1 MPADNRALKQLADK
15 AAGTVADR
23 FEACARRFD
32 LITDRARTR
41 FEQRDWHGMLA
52 DMGER
57 LELHS
62 LEVDRLITWLRGTLG
77 EQILDE
83 ELWVHLKDAYARLV
97 SSWRNRELAETFFNS
112 VSRRVL
118 STAGINPATEFDADE
133 SSIGPDAK
141 DPTIYEGH
149 ACAGDIIGAVR
160 HILEGCGFTTPF
172 EDLERSAR
180 TVADA
185 IDAQVAA
192 TPGAGRIE
200 ALEMIRPIF
209 FRQKLAY
216 LIGRIRAQ
224 GAILPLILVLRH
236 DERGIGL
243 DAVLMTQTELSILF
257 SFTRS
262 HFHVAVEC
270 PRDLVV
276 FLKKLMPQKPVA
288 ELYISLGFHKHGKTE
303 LYRHLR
309 HCLRTTTDRFEFAR
323 GDTGMVMLV
332 FTLPGYEYVFKVI
345 RDRFAYPKRNTRRDV
360 MERYHM
366 VFVHDRVGRLVEAQ
380 EFEHLELSVDRFRE
394 EVLKE
399 LLAQAASTVAVHDGV
414 VTLKHVYV
422 ERKVTP
428 LNLYLREVDDR
439 DALEVVHDY
448 GEAVKE
454 LAAANIFPGD
464 LLEKNFGVTR
474 HGRVVFYDYDELC
487 LLTECNFRSIP
498 AARQPEDE
506 LAAEPWFEVGENDIF
521 PEEFSRFLSMS
532 RPLQE
537 EFKRRHSELFDPGF
551 WSDIQERLRAGEIM
565 DVYPYPR
572 TKRLL
577 D

>member
-1 MPADNRALKQLADK
+1 MPADKRAAKQLADR
-15 AAGTVADR
+15 AARTVAER
-23 FEACARRFD
+23 FESCNRRFD
-32 LITDRARTR
+32 LITERARER
-41 FEQRDWHGMLA
+41 FERRDWHGMLA

-62 LEVDRLITWLRGTLG
+62 LEVDRLITDLRGTLG
-77 EQILDE
+77 ERILDE
-83 ELWVHLKDAYARLV
+83 GLWKDLKRDYARLV

-133 SSIGPDAK
+133 SSIGPDAE
-141 DPTIYEGH
+141 DPPIVERH
-149 ACAGDIIGAVR
+149 VFPGDTRAAIVR
-160 HILEGCGFTTPF
+160 ILEACRFRTPF
-172 EDLERSAR
+172 EDLERDAR

-185 IDAQVAA
+185 IDAHVAA

-200 ALEMIRPIF
+200 AFEMIRPMF
-209 FRQKLAY
+209 YRQKLAY
-216 LIGRIRAQ
+216 LIGRIRA
-224 GAILPLILVLRH
+224 GSATLPLVLVLRH
-236 DERGIGL
+236 DERGIEI

-276 FLKKLMPQKPVA
+276 FLKKLMPLKPVA

-309 HCLRTTTDRFEFAR
+309 HYLRATSDRFEFAR

-380 EFEHLELSVDRFRE
+380 EFEHLELRVDRFRE
-394 EVLKE
+394 EVLRD
-399 LLAQAASTVAVHDGV
+399 LLSQAASTVAVHDGI
-414 VTLKHVYV
+414 VTLKHAYV

-428 LNLYLREVDDR
+428 LNLYLREADDH
-439 DALEVVHDY
+439 DALPVVHDY

-487 LLTECNFRSIP
+487 LLTECNFRAIP

-506 LAAEPWFEVGENDIF
+506 MAAEPWFEVGENDIF

-551 WSDIQERLRAGEIM
+551 WSDIQERLKAGEIM